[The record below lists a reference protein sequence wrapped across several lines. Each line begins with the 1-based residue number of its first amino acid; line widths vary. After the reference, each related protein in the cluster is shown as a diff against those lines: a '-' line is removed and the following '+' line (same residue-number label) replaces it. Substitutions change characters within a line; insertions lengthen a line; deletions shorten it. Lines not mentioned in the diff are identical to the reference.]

1 MFLSNISIKRPVM
14 MSMII
19 LAVVLFGLLA
29 FFNIP
34 LNLMP
39 DIKLPFV
46 TIQVVYPGAGPQEV
60 ETEIIEPVED
70 VVSTISGIDTLTSYA
85 MENVGITLIEFE
97 LGKDVDV
104 ANQEVKDKVD
114 SILNQFPDDAR
125 LPVVEKVDINAM
137 PIIDLLLSGNLEVR
151 ELNDIAQKNLKN
163 RLSQIKGVAR
173 VDIKGGEQREIRVE
187 FDNRVIFQNAISLP
201 QLSQILAAQNI
212 NMPGGQFEERSQE
225 YSVRIKGQLRSVE
238 ALKRL
243 EVPTPFGTKQLGRL
257 ASVRDASADV
267 RQRTVFFDNRS
278 KTRDENV
285 VLLSIIPAPD
295 GNTVEIANG
304 VRKVLPALK
313 ADLPPGSNL
322 TIINDDSVFI
332 KSTVNDTLMN
342 IFLGIILTAGVLLFF
357 LHDLRSTFIASL
369 AMPVSIISTFLLL
382 RGAGYS
388 KNIMSLMGLSVSVGI
403 LVTNSVVVLENI
415 FRHMGMGNTRVEAAD
430 RGTSEITTAVLAST
444 LTNVAVFLPL
454 GMIKGMVGIFMK
466 EFAMTVVFATIFSL
480 LISLTLTP
488 MLSSLLLPE
497 HDRKKHP
504 IGKRLEA
511 MFRSWEKRYQRILE
525 GIFRKKSRG
534 ILLVAAVIAIFIGS
548 LFLATKIG
556 FEFSPEMDQGALSI
570 EVELPQGYNLS
581 ETADLMAMIEQRIQT
596 HPEVETMVTTLGS
609 ISELDQGTNMA
620 TMSVRLVDRG
630 ERELNDKAVANILVR
645 ELADIPNARIRIQA
659 IGMGAGGGSY
669 PIEFYLQGQDKDTLE
684 QYRGEILDEL
694 KDMRGLV
701 NLSTS
706 TRVGKPEIT
715 LVPDR
720 VKMKNAGISIYDL
733 AFSLRSAVE
742 GIVATTY
749 REGGEEYD
757 VRVMMSDDSVDS
769 PEEIGNITIVS
780 QKGVYRLAQFADVQ
794 YAEGYSKLMHRNKYS
809 VVQFTGSPAQG
820 YPLGAV
826 VGSIKK
832 KIDGLNM
839 PDGYGITWGGSARM
853 MQDTTRDMARAFLIA
868 ILIIYMLLAAILE
881 NLFQPLL
888 ILGTVPLAMI
898 GVFGALFITGQ
909 TMNMVSMMAI
919 IMLVGIVVNNAI
931 LLLDYTNLLKRQGKD
946 TRSALLEACPVK
958 LKPIIMSTTAIIL
971 GMLPLALGIGSS
983 GAELRQPMGIVSIGG
998 MIVSAL
1004 LTLFII
1010 PTLSNLFA
1018 KDRAG
1023 SED

>member
-1 MFLSNISIKRPVM
+1 MFLSKLSIKRPVM

-19 LAVVLFGLLA
+19 LAVTLFGLLA
-29 FFNIP
+29 FFNVP

-39 DIKLPFV
+39 SIKLPYV

-60 ETEIIEPVED
+60 ETEIIKPVED
-70 VVSTISGIDTLTSYA
+70 VVSTISGINTLTSYA

-97 LGKDVDV
+97 LGKDVNV
-104 ANQEVKDKVD
+104 ANQEVKDKID
-114 SILNQFPDDAR
+114 SILNQFPKDAQ
-125 LPVVEKVDINAM
+125 LPVVEKVDINAR
-137 PIIDLLLSGNLEVR
+137 PIINILLSGNLETR
-151 ELNDIAQKNLKN
+151 ELNDIARKNLKN

-173 VDIKGGEQREIRVE
+173 VDIKGGEKREIHVE
-187 FDNRVIFQNAISLP
+187 FDNRVVFQNAISLT
-201 QLSQILAAQNI
+201 QLGQILAAQNI
-212 NMPGGQFEERSQE
+212 DMPGGQFDERSQE
-225 YSVRIKGQLRSVE
+225 YSVRMKGQLGSVD
-238 ALKRL
+238 ALKAL
-243 EVPTPFGTKQLGRL
+243 EVPTPFGTKQLGKL
-257 ASVRDASADV
+257 ASVKDTSADV
-267 RQRTVFFDNRS
+267 RQRTVYFDNRS

-295 GNTVEIANG
+295 GNAVEIADG
-304 VRKVLPALK
+304 VQKILPSLR
-313 ADLPPGSNL
+313 ADLPPGNNL
-322 TIINDDSVFI
+322 TIVNDDSVFI
-332 KSTVNDTLMN
+332 KSTVDDTLMN
-342 IFLGIILTAGVLLFF
+342 IFLGIVLTAGVLLFF

-382 RGAGYS
+382 RGAGFT
-388 KNIMSLMGLSVSVGI
+388 KNVMSLMGLSVSVGI

-415 FRHMGMGNTRVEAAD
+415 FRHMGMGNARVEAAD

-454 GMIKGMVGIFMK
+454 AMVKGMVGIFLK

-488 MLSSLLLPE
+488 MLASLILPE

-511 MFRSWEKRYQRILE
+511 MFHSWEQGYQRILTR
-525 GIFRKKSRG
+525 IFMKKSRG
-534 ILLVAAVIAIFIGS
+534 VLLVAGAVILFIGS

-556 FEFSPEMDQGALSI
+556 FEFSPEMDQGALSV

-581 ETADLMAMIEQRIQT
+581 ETADLMAQIEQRIQT
-596 HPEVETMVTTLGS
+596 HPEVEHMVTTLGS

-620 TMSVRLVDRG
+620 TMDVRLVDRR
-630 ERELNDKAVANILVR
+630 ERTLNDRAVANLLVG
-645 ELADIPNARIRIQA
+645 ELADIPNAKIRVQA

-669 PIEFYLQGQDKDTLE
+669 PVEFYLQGHDSDTLE
-684 QYRGEILDEL
+684 KYRVEILDEL
-694 KDMRGLV
+694 KNVRGLV
-701 NLSTS
+701 NLTTS
-706 TRVGKPEIT
+706 SRVGKPEIT

-720 VKMKNAGISIYDL
+720 VAMKNAGVNIYDL
-733 AFSLRSAVE
+733 AFSLRGAVE

-769 PEEIGNITIVS
+769 PEKIENISIAS
-780 QKGVYRLAQFADVQ
+780 RDGVYRLAQFADVRYDQ
-794 YAEGYSKLMHRNKYS
+794 GYSKLMHRNKYS
-809 VVQFTGSPAQG
+809 VIQFTGSPAQG

-826 VGSIKK
+826 VGSIQK
-832 KIDGLNM
+832 KIGGLKL
-839 PDGYGITWGGSARM
+839 PEGYSITWGGSAQM
-853 MQDTTRDMARAFLIA
+853 MQDTTRDMGRAFMIA
-868 ILIIYMLLAAILE
+868 ILITYMLLAAILE

-888 ILGTVPLAMI
+888 ILGTVPLALI

-931 LLLDYTNLLKRQGKD
+931 LLLDYTNVLKRQGRD

-958 LKPIIMSTTAIIL
+958 LKPIIMSTSAIIL
-971 GMLPLALGIGSS
+971 GMLPLALGLGSS

-998 MIVSAL
+998 LIVSSL

-1010 PTLSNLFA
+1010 PTLYNLFS
-1018 KDRAG
+1018 KG
-1023 SED
+1023 KVTESE